1 MKPAELEEFSHA
13 LLSAYPTRAELDR
26 LLTYGPGWEL
36 DHIAGEG
43 PLPDVVLKLLRYAK
57 SQGKLEDLLKE
68 AHGRNAGNPRLKRFY
83 DHILGGGAAPSPL
96 LPPAG
101 PPPGDPRPAGRLQL
115 KLVLAFAAGDRAF
128 ALKLEAQLVSLVQ
141 AGLITSP
148 WSTDKIA
155 AGQVTE
161 REIARHFGEAEVLLP
176 LLSADVL
183 ATESKLLERIQ
194 QRYRAGALVMPV
206 LLRPVLLDYS
216 WLKDL
221 QAFPRDS
228 QGRAKA
234 LTTWSNPDE
243 AWLSVVEGLREAIQS
258 GPGRA

>member
-13 LLSAYPTRAELDR
+13 LLSAYPSRAELDR

-57 SQGKLEDLLKE
+57 SQGKLESLLKE
-68 AHGRNAGNPRLKRFY
+68 AHERNAGNPRLKRFY
-83 DHILGGGAAPSPL
+83 DHILGGGPAPSPPGGSPTKSS
-96 LPPAG
+96 PPAG
-101 PPPGDPRPAGRLQL
+101 RPQL